1 MSDNVPVEVQ
11 VQFMKRLPVK
21 SLLQFRSVSKRWK
34 SLIDNREF
42 IGGYSVRETQ
52 PLRQLVLYTDA
63 LRREETYV
71 SLVDDETF
79 VKQKTAPTISVL
91 AKLLMM
97 SFMSRVVGS
106 SHGLLCLYGNYSSYH
121 TGCRSEGTMVV
132 LWNPSIR
139 KSIGI
144 LVLDICGGLGTLL
157 GFGVCPITSDPT
169 VVMISVGVAQMM
181 KNHFVS
187 FDMTTHEFR
196 MVDVPDNLACR
207 YSSGDLAIFK
217 VSEALA
223 VLKYNRMGT
232 GGWHVWIMDHGVSN
246 SWTKLVSIDNVPGE
260 RIRSLLGFTKRSQ
273 PIFERDDVRAG
284 RKSSMFVYEPCSQDI
299 NDIRIYGKQ
308 DSFFVGCYMESL
320 LLLDQSDGSVYLENS
335 LGPMDCQLI
344 NTVETITMKSMVVI
358 PSWNTRSLYL
368 VVKAAEKASLAS
380 FNGHGTVSTIN
391 LDHT

>member
-1 MSDNVPVEVQ
+1 M
-11 VQFMKRLPVK
+11 
-21 SLLQFRSVSKRWK
+21 
-34 SLIDNREF
+34 IDSREF
-42 IGGYSVRETQ
+42 IGGYGVRETQ

-97 SFMSRVVGS
+97 SFMSRVVGI

-144 LVLDICGGLGTLL
+144 LVPDICGGLGTLL

-169 VVMISVGVAQMM
+169 VVMISVGVAQVFTLSSGSWRILSGNLLNKSIIFTWSQVVIDRFIYWVAYDKMM

-246 SWTKLVSIDNVPGE
+246 LWTKLVSIDNVPGE
-260 RIRSLLGFTKRSQ
+260 RIRSLLGFTKRSR

-335 LGPMDCQLI
+335 LGRMDCQLWI
-344 NTVETITMKSMVVI
+344 NSLPKKEVEVASRPKNRRFRVS
-358 PSWNTRSLYL
+358 SLL
-368 VVKAAEKASLAS
+368 KKLRKI
-380 FNGHGTVSTIN
+380 F
-391 LDHT
+391 